1 MFGKIYYIYYT
12 CLLTRHRFLFQFF
25 YVIRCTTF
33 LEFWG
38 RGSCAKMWP
47 FGLSIR
53 TTGEEGCSEIIY
65 QFAETCINIQHI
77 DRYCNKEL

>member
-1 MFGKIYYIYYT
+1 MVKYIIFIIHVFGQV
-12 CLLTRHRFLFQFF
+12 FLFQFF